1 MLGTHRTAGRPARS
15 PASARS
21 AIAGWLAIP
30 LHAIWL
36 VMILLLATSPVALAQ
51 AGDWPHPD
59 EIEAPPLTFH
69 APEPLRAVLS
79 NGIVVHL
86 AEDRTLPLVSGV
98 AYVEAP
104 GLYDPGQLAGLSGLT
119 AALLREGGAGGRSPA
134 TIDVTLER
142 LAASVEA
149 TSSDV
154 LASVS
159 FSALSDTLGDVMPIW
174 RDVLIVPDFDP
185 ERIEVQRSRR
195 LEAIRRVVDDP
206 VQLAVREFQR
216 RVAAGHPAGRYPTEA
231 TIGAIDRSDLVAFH
245 EAYYGPSTTVLA
257 VAGDFDADAM
267 LARLERLFGG
277 WEVDVAAP
285 PELPAYDPAPDRRV
299 YLAQKD
305 LQQSIVLIGQ
315 PAMRAYQGPYTAF
328 TVANEV
334 LGAGGFGSR
343 LFTEIRTRRGL
354 AYATGSQ
361 LTQGFEVPGTF
372 LAYAFTRV
380 DATAE
385 VLELLLA
392 ELDRLRDEGVTQA
405 ELDRS
410 VTTLVNSSV
419 FRDVSVA
426 AVAERAARVEL
437 LGLPGGYFAR
447 HIEAM
452 QALSPGDVQTAA
464 RQVVDPD
471 HLVILVVGDE
481 AAFDRPLDAF
491 GPVERIEIE

>member
-1 MLGTHRTAGRPARS
+1 MVGPD
-15 PASARS
+15 RS
-21 AIAGWLAIP
+21 APDTHPGWRVAHSIGWLATP
-30 LHAIWL
+30 LLATL
-36 VMILLLATSPVALAQ
+36 LLATLLLATSFGAFAQ
-51 AGDWPHPD
+51 SSEWPHPSELD
-59 EIEAPPLTFH
+59 TPALTFD
-69 APEPLRAVLS
+69 APQPRRAVLG
-79 NGIVVHL
+79 NGVIVHL

-104 GLYDPGQLAGLSGLT
+104 GLYDPDGLAGLAGFT

-134 TIDVTLER
+134 TIDATLER

-149 TSSDV
+149 SSNDV

-159 FSALSDTLGDVMPIW
+159 FSSLSDTVGQVMPIW
-174 RDVLIVPDFDP
+174 RDVLVAPDFGP
-185 ERIEVQRSRR
+185 ERTEVQRRR
-195 LEAIRRVVDDP
+195 QLEAIRRIADDP

-216 RVAAGHPAGRYPTEA
+216 RVAGDHPAGRAPTEA

-257 VAGDFDADAM
+257 ISGDFEADAM

-277 WEVDVAAP
+277 WEAEVAAP
-285 PELPAYDPAPDRRV
+285 PELPAYDPAPERRI

-305 LQQSIVLIGQ
+305 LQQSILIVGQ
-315 PAMRAYQGPYTAF
+315 PAAYAYQGPYTAF
-328 TVANEV
+328 TVANDV

-361 LTQGFEVPGTF
+361 LAQGFEVPGTF
-372 LAYAFTRV
+372 LAYAFTRA

-385 VLELLLA
+385 VLGLLLG

-410 VTTLVNSSV
+410 VTTLVNQSV
-419 FRDVSVA
+419 FRDASVA
-426 AVAERAARVEL
+426 AVVQRAARVEL
-437 LGLPGGYFAR
+437 LDLPEGYFAR
-447 HIEAM
+447 HVEAM
-452 QALSPGDVQTAA
+452 QALTPGDVQAAA
-464 RQVVDPD
+464 RQVVDPS

-481 AAFDRPLDAF
+481 GAFERPLEAF
-491 GPVERIEIE
+491 GTVERIEIE

>member
-1 MLGTHRTAGRPARS
+1 MPGTRR
-15 PASARS
+15 SARRPVRRS
-21 AIAGWLAIP
+21 ARGRTVGWLLLLVLAIP
-30 LHAIWL
+30 
-36 VMILLLATSPVALAQ
+36 SVARAQ
-51 AGDWPHPD
+51 PADWPHPSQ
-59 EIEAPPLTFH
+59 IEAPPLTFD
-69 APEPLRAVLS
+69 APEPVRAVLS
-79 NGIVVHL
+79 NGMVVHL

-104 GLYDPGQLAGLSGLT
+104 GLYDPDDLAGLAGFT

-134 TIDVTLER
+134 TIDATLER

-149 TSSDV
+149 SSSDV
-154 LASVS
+154 LANVS
-159 FSALSDTLGDVMPIW
+159 FSALSDTLDEVMPIW
-174 RDVLIVPDFDP
+174 RDVLVAPGFDP
-185 ERIEVQRSRR
+185 ERTEVQRSRQ

-216 RVAAGHPAGRYPTEA
+216 RVAGDHPAGRYPTEA

-245 EAYYGPSTTVLA
+245 QAYYGPSTTVLA
-257 VAGDFDADAM
+257 VAGDFDADQM

-285 PELPAYDPAPDRRV
+285 PELPPYDPAPERRI

-305 LQQSIVLIGQ
+305 LQQSIVLVGQ
-315 PAMRAYQGPYTAF
+315 PAMLAYQGPYTAF
-328 TVANEV
+328 TVANDV

-385 VLELLLA
+385 VLGLLLD

-405 ELDRS
+405 EAGRS

-419 FRDVSVA
+419 FRDASVA
-426 AVAERAARVEL
+426 AVAQRAARVEL
-437 LGLPGGYFAR
+437 LGLPDGYFAR
-447 HIEAM
+447 HIEEM
-452 QALSPGDVQTAA
+452 QSLSPGDVQAAA
-464 RQVVDPD
+464 RRVIDPD

-481 AAFDRPLDAF
+481 GAFDRPLEAF

>member
-1 MLGTHRTAGRPARS
+1 MPVPRRF
-15 PASARS
+15 
-21 AIAGWLAIP
+21 AGWLLIVLIATP
-30 LHAIWL
+30 LA
-36 VMILLLATSPVALAQ
+36 ASAQ
-51 AGDWPHPD
+51 SGDWPHPS
-59 EIEAPPLTFH
+59 EIEAPALTFD

-104 GLYDPGQLAGLSGLT
+104 GLYDPDDLAGLAGFT

-134 TIDVTLER
+134 TIDAALER

-149 TSSDV
+149 SSSDV
-154 LASVS
+154 LANVS
-159 FSALSDTLGDVMPIW
+159 FSALSDTLDEVVPIW
-174 RDVLIVPDFDP
+174 RDVLVAPGFDP
-185 ERIEVQRSRR
+185 ERIEVQRSRQ

-216 RVAAGHPAGRYPTEA
+216 RIAGDHPAGRYPTEA

-245 EAYYGPSTTVLA
+245 RAYYGPSTTVLA
-257 VAGDFDADAM
+257 VAGDFEADEM
-267 LARLERLFGG
+267 LARLEREFGG
-277 WEVDVAAP
+277 WQVDVAAP
-285 PELPAYDPAPDRRV
+285 PELPAYDPTPERRI
-299 YLAQKD
+299 YLAQKE
-305 LQQSIVLIGQ
+305 LQQSIVLVGQ
-315 PAMRAYQGPYTAF
+315 PAMYAYQGPYTAF
-328 TVANEV
+328 TVANDI

-405 ELDRS
+405 ELERS

-426 AVAERAARVEL
+426 AVAQRAARVEL
-437 LGLPGGYFAR
+437 LDLPDGYFAR
-447 HIEAM
+447 HVEQM
-452 QALSPGDVQTAA
+452 QALAPGDVQAAA
-464 RQVVDPD
+464 RQVVDPES
-471 HLVILVVGDE
+471 LVILVVGDAE
-481 AAFDRPLDAF
+481 AFDRPLQVF

>member
-1 MLGTHRTAGRPARS
+1 MPGTHHPARRSVGRPTPAFAARS
-15 PASARS
+15 
-21 AIAGWLAIP
+21 L
-30 LHAIWL
+30 L
-36 VMILLLATSPVALAQ
+36 VLLVATSLGAFAQ
-51 AGDWPHPD
+51 PADWPHPS
-59 EIEAPPLTFH
+59 EIEAPPLTFD
-69 APEPLRAVLS
+69 APEPVRAVLS

-104 GLYDPGQLAGLSGLT
+104 GLYDPDDLAGLAGFT

-149 TSSDV
+149 SSSDV

-159 FSALSDTLGDVMPIW
+159 FSALSDTLDQVVPIW
-174 RDVLIVPDFDP
+174 RDVLVAPGFDP
-185 ERIEVQRSRR
+185 ERIEVQRSRQ

-216 RVAAGHPAGRYPTEA
+216 RIAGDHPAGRYPTEA
-231 TIGAIDRSDLVAFH
+231 TIGAIERSDLVAFH
-245 EAYYGPSTTVLA
+245 RAYYGPKATVLA
-257 VAGDFDADAM
+257 VAGDFDAERM
-267 LARLERLFGG
+267 LARLEREFGG

-285 PELPAYDPAPDRRV
+285 PELPAYDPEPERRI

-305 LQQSIVLIGQ
+305 LQQSIVLVGQ
-315 PAMRAYQGPYTAF
+315 PAMVAYQGPYSAF
-328 TVANEV
+328 TVANDV

-343 LFTEIRTRRGL
+343 LFSEIRTRRGL

-385 VLELLLA
+385 VLGLLLA
-392 ELDRLRDEGVTQA
+392 EIDRLRDEGVTQA
-405 ELDRS
+405 ELERS

-447 HIEAM
+447 HVEAM
-452 QALSPGDVQTAA
+452 QALAPGDVQAAA
-464 RQVVDPD
+464 RQVVDPA

-481 AAFDRPLDAF
+481 AAFDRPLDEF

>member
-1 MLGTHRTAGRPARS
+1 MPVPRRF
-15 PASARS
+15 
-21 AIAGWLAIP
+21 AGWLLIVLIATP
-30 LHAIWL
+30 LA
-36 VMILLLATSPVALAQ
+36 ASAQ
-51 AGDWPHPD
+51 SGDWPHPS
-59 EIEAPPLTFH
+59 EIEAPALTFD

-104 GLYDPGQLAGLSGLT
+104 GLYDPDDLAGLAGFT

-134 TIDVTLER
+134 TIDAALER

-149 TSSDV
+149 SSSDV
-154 LASVS
+154 LANVS
-159 FSALSDTLGDVMPIW
+159 FSALSDTLDEVVPIW
-174 RDVLIVPDFDP
+174 RDVLVAPGFDP
-185 ERIEVQRSRR
+185 ERIEVQRSRQ

-216 RVAAGHPAGRYPTEA
+216 RIAGDHPAGRYPTEA

-245 EAYYGPSTTVLA
+245 RAYYGPSTTVLA
-257 VAGDFDADAM
+257 VAGDFEADEM
-267 LARLERLFGG
+267 LARLEREFGG
-277 WEVDVAAP
+277 WQVDVAAP
-285 PELPAYDPAPDRRV
+285 PELPAYDPTPERRI
-299 YLAQKD
+299 YLAQKE
-305 LQQSIVLIGQ
+305 LQQSIVLVGQ
-315 PAMRAYQGPYTAF
+315 PAMYAYQGPYTAF
-328 TVANEV
+328 TVANDI

-405 ELDRS
+405 ELERS

-426 AVAERAARVEL
+426 AVAQRAARVEL
-437 LGLPGGYFAR
+437 LDLPDGYFAR
-447 HIEAM
+447 HVEQM
-452 QALSPGDVQTAA
+452 QALAPGDVRAAA
-464 RQVVDPD
+464 RQVVAPES
-471 HLVILVVGDE
+471 LVILVVGDAE
-481 AAFDRPLDAF
+481 AFDRPLEAF